1 MTGPLWLSLRIA
13 TAATLLAGAVGVLLA
28 YAVSRRRFRGKSVVE
43 ALITLPLVLPP
54 TVVGYLLLV
63 CFDPHSP
70 LVRLLHVN
78 LLFRLGGAIAAAA
91 VVAVP
96 LVYMPSRAAFSA
108 VDREMEDI
116 ATLFGATRLQTF
128 WHVSLPLARRGI
140 ASGLILGFARALG
153 EFGATMMVFGWSPGR
168 VTLPISI
175 YSDYESN
182 DFAHAWPAVLLLVG
196 ISLVVMLAYNRSAVS
211 RQE

>member
-1 MTGPLWLSLRIA
+1 MTGALWLSLKIA

-28 YAVSRRRFRGKSVVE
+28 YAVSRRRFRGKSIAE

-70 LVRLLHVN
+70 IVRVLHVS

-91 VVAVP
+91 VVALP
-96 LVYMPSRAAFSA
+96 LIYMPSRAAFSA

-140 ASGLILGFARALG
+140 ASGLVLGFARALG
-153 EFGATMMVFGWSPGR
+153 EFGATMMVFGWQSRR
-168 VTLPISI
+168 VTLPVSI
-175 YSDYESN
+175 YADYVAGELEN
-182 DFAHAWPAVLLLVG
+182 ATAAVIALTAVSLLL
-196 ISLVVMLAYNRSAVS
+196 ITAYNRSTLS